1 MRMRAIVGFVLLVG
15 LASLAVSAPMAER
28 VLKMKTGRCEF
39 KLLDSKGVKP
49 LAAAKLTVSDANDG
63 SVAAEAVASK
73 KGTCSVTL
81 DEGRYVLGI
90 DGVNIAVM
98 ESSTA
103 SEITE
108 CRIVVPETPMLVGA
122 GEDDDDDTNV
132 VAAVVGTGSAGMTW
146 VLVGGA
152 AVLAGGGAV
161 IAENNDWFDSDDDD
175 DAGGGGGG
183 PTGPTS
189 P

>member
-1 MRMRAIVGFVLLVG
+1 
-15 LASLAVSAPMAER
+15 MAER

-39 KLLDSKGVKP
+39 KLLDSRGVKP

-63 SVAAEAVASK
+63 SIAAQAIASK

-98 ESSTA
+98 ESSKA

-108 CRIVVPETPMLVGA
+108 CRIVVPETPISVGA
-122 GEDDDDDTNV
+122 GEDDDDGTNV
-132 VAAVVGTGSAGMTW
+132 VAAVAPASAGMTW

-152 AVLAGGGAV
+152 AVLAGGGAIV
-161 IAENNDWFDSDDDD
+161 ADNNDWFDSDDDD
-175 DAGGGGGG
+175 DDAGAGGGGG